1 MTTNNFTI
9 NGIVQDT
16 TKIDDADV
24 RNAYIL
30 VGKDPDNVFYLPV
43 LGKGNIIGWGSNDV
57 SNQADALVGFFGARA
72 PDTKDFSIESFN
84 FQNSL
89 SGVTVQDGD
98 TIVFG
103 AKEGTGGHSLA
114 PIPKA
119 GAASK
124 TYQLSLEPTVNV
136 DKARIQTGIWYKFFT
151 KGTQTQFT
159 GACFPTMLD
168 KGNWR
173 GIKIGPLVDKNLLFT
188 FIPIN
193 NFVITTNLQD
203 IEKTTGTLSMTA
215 FNTWKMWSKSTT
227 APSCLGPKP
236 GKDCVFSMNGISKV
250 YDTYADL
257 FGYEFS
263 TDGKCQG
270 TTYSGC
276 SGNFVCEPVKGAM
289 TCHLHTVVVN
299 GDPSSDN
306 KTWHLYIMIGLA
318 VLVLAAIL
326 WYVRDHHK
334 KTSVKR

>member
-9 NGIVQDT
+9 NGVVEET
-16 TKIDDADV
+16 TKINGANV

-30 VGKDPDNVFYLPV
+30 VGKDPNDVFYLPV
-43 LGKGNIIGWGSNDV
+43 LGKGGLIGWGSNDV

-72 PDTKDFSIESFN
+72 PDTTTFSIESFN

-89 SGVTVQDGD
+89 SGITVQSSD

-103 AKEGTGGHSLA
+103 ASGGTGGHSLA
-114 PIPKA
+114 PINKA
-119 GAASK
+119 NSDPT

-168 KGNWR
+168 KGSWR

-188 FIPIN
+188 FIPLN
-193 NFVITTNLQD
+193 NFVLTTSLQN
-203 IEKTTGTLSMTA
+203 IEKTVDTLSFTA

-227 APSCLGPKP
+227 IPSCLGPKP
-236 GKDCVFSMNGISKV
+236 GENCVFSMNGISGV
-250 YDTYADL
+250 YDTYNDL

-263 TDGKCQG
+263 TEGKCEG

-276 SGNFVCEPVKGAM
+276 SVGTCEPVKG
-289 TCHLHTVVVN
+289 TLLCHLHTVIT
-299 GDPSSDN
+299 GDTDSDN
-306 KTWHLYIMIGLA
+306 KTWHLYLMIGLS
-318 VLVLAAIL
+318 VISLIL
-326 WYVRDHHK
+326 LLLYIRSKNK
-334 KTSVKR
+334 KP